1 MAEKAN
7 IEEAPAPFYKE
18 TKLSK
23 AQQKKENKRKK
34 QAESRAA
41 ASAQDDNNAQFSASA
56 LEREAFQ
63 PVLSRR
69 ALRLVDVQPDGDC
82 LYAAL
87 AHQCE
92 QKMAGSSK
100 LSAVQLRQMAADF
113 IRKNCWDFLP
123 FLVTEEGTPLVE
135 SDLPDYCTKVANMC
149 SRGGSWGGEAE
160 LRAISSALQRRIEV
174 LHADDRTTV
183 FGEHFPSERESP
195 LLITF
200 HKHAYALGEHYNSTA
215 PADN

>member
-1 MAEKAN
+1 M
-7 IEEAPAPFYKE
+7 PH
-18 TKLSK
+18 
-23 AQQKKENKRKK
+23 
-34 QAESRAA
+34 
-41 ASAQDDNNAQFSASA
+41 
-56 LEREAFQ
+56 FQ
-63 PVLSRR
+63 
-69 ALRLVDVQPDGDC
+69 
-82 LYAAL
+82 
-87 AHQCE
+87 
-92 QKMAGSSK
+92 
-100 LSAVQLRQMAADF
+100 LSAAQLRQMAADF

-160 LRAISSALQRRIEV
+160 VVFSMIKIKFTVQLQLRAISSALQRRIEV

-200 HKHAYALGEHYNSTA
+200 HKHAYTLGEHYNSTA

>member
-1 MAEKAN
+1 MAEKPN
-7 IEEAPAPFYKE
+7 TEEAPAPFYKE

-23 AQQKKENKRKK
+23 AQQKKVYSLKMQSENMRWYRQENKRKK

-41 ASAQDDNNAQFSASA
+41 ASAQDDNDAQFSASA

-92 QKMAGSSK
+92 QKMTGSSK
-100 LSAVQLRQMAADF
+100 V
-113 IRKNCWDFLP
+113 
-123 FLVTEEGTPLVE
+123 G
-135 SDLPDYCTKVANMC
+135 
-149 SRGGSWGGEAE
+149 
-160 LRAISSALQRRIEV
+160 
-174 LHADDRTTV
+174 V
-183 FGEHFPSERESP
+183 F
-195 LLITF
+195 
-200 HKHAYALGEHYNSTA
+200 NSY
-215 PADN
+215 